1 MIVKPRGSSNIYQ
14 NTQKKKKKNVIKELR
29 QKMLVSTPLTNDLL
43 LKSLQV
49 RHNTIPAILNNKS
62 T

>member
-14 NTQKKKKKNVIKELR
+14 NTRKKKKKNVIKQLR
-29 QKMLVSTPLTNDLL
+29 QRMLVSTPLTNDLL

>member
-14 NTQKKKKKNVIKELR
+14 NTRKKKKNVIKQLR
-29 QKMLVSTPLTNDLL
+29 QRMLVSTPLTNDLL